1 MQVRVDVDREEWA
14 AADDPPL
21 QAGRHTEL
29 LLQQGRFHGAVVRAR
44 PGSLW

>member
-1 MQVRVDVDREEWA
+1 MQVRVDADREDLA

-29 LLQQGRFHGAVVRAR
+29 LLQRRRFHSAVVPAR
-44 PGSLW
+44 PGWLW